1 VKKFPAIVAAVL
13 AAAPLI
19 GVATPAAAAQPTTAK
34 TWSALLYRGL
44 NSSAEAA
51 RWRTQLPDLRRTV
64 TLRSAAAGQATNAQT
79 TAQAAVT
86 AATAA
91 NRAARTRYATAKA
104 VFAAAK
110 KTATKRKAKA
120 ALELRAAEVEKS
132 VVALRTA
139 QTAYRNTTAKLAV
152 ATDTWREA
160 NAAVRTAEQKVAA
173 AVADAGAAAQAA
185 KISSQVV
192 TDTRAGF
199 TIGDTTQ
206 VYGITVNKTVAYAFQ
221 HMIDAAAHDG
231 VPLSGGG
238 FRTKQRQIELRTIN
252 GCPDIWT
259 APASSCK
266 VPTAIPGRSLHEIG
280 LAIDMTTGGKT
291 IGSRDSVAFK
301 WLAAHA
307 AAYGFV
313 NLPSEPWH
321 WSITGG

>member
-1 VKKFPAIVAAVL
+1 MKRFPAIVAAVL

-44 NSSAEAA
+44 NASAEAA
-51 RWRTQLPDLRRTV
+51 RWRTQLPSLRHAV
-64 TLRSAAAGQATNAQT
+64 TLASAAVGQATNVQA
-79 TAQAAVT
+79 TAQAGVT
-86 AATAA
+86 AATTA
-91 NRAARTRYATAKA
+91 NRLARTRQATAKA
-104 VFAAAK
+104 AFAAAK
-110 KTATKRKAKA
+110 KADAKRKAKA
-120 ALELRAAEVEKS
+120 VLDQRAAEVENS

-139 QTAYRNTTAKLAV
+139 QTAYRNTTTKLAT
-152 ATDTWREA
+152 ATTAWRDA
-160 NAAVRTAEQKVAA
+160 NAVVLTAEQKLATAINDV
-173 AVADAGAAAQAA
+173 GSAAQAA

-199 TIGDTTQ
+199 TTADTTQ
-206 VYGITVNKTVAYAFQ
+206 VYGVTVNKTVGYAFQ
-221 HMIDAAAHDG
+221 HMIEAAAHDG

-280 LAIDMTTGGKT
+280 LAVDMTTGGKT

-307 AAYGFV
+307 AAYGFS